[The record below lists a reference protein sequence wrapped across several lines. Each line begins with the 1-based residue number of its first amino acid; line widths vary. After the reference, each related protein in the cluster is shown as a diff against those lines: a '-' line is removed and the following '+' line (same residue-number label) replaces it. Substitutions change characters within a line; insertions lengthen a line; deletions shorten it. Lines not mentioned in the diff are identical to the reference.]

1 MNVAFQP
8 PTCGAWGFAW
18 RIHVSWGDG
27 TVPEESASLLL
38 KLCSQ
43 SKVFESNLPLTGSFP
58 EGNPPSLSW
67 NSPLID
73 SGAISILIFVNQGP
87 LLRKT
92 GGGVDVCKG
101 GGFMD
106 CVSTSVMHTY
116 SMST

>member
-1 MNVAFQP
+1 
-8 PTCGAWGFAW
+8 
-18 RIHVSWGDG
+18 
-27 TVPEESASLLL
+27 
-38 KLCSQ
+38 
-43 SKVFESNLPLTGSFP
+43 LTGSFP